1 MEWYLMV
8 WQKYAQFDGRSRR
21 KEYWM
26 FTLFN
31 LIATLLLTA
40 LALAGIAL
48 SRDSGPFLLIPIF
61 IYVLAALIPS
71 ISAATRRFHDIGKS
85 GWVLFLLCVL
95 GIIPVVGFIC
105 GIIQIVLLCQDSQP
119 GVNQYGPS
127 PKFPEQGAMMFAGNA
142 GFVPANITVPANIA
156 APPQPFTGEVNPG
169 FCKSCGAKL
178 PDGAP
183 FCTQC
188 GTHV

>member
-8 WQKYAQFDGRSRR
+8 WKKYAEFDGRSRR

-26 FTLFN
+26 FILFN
-31 LIATLLLTA
+31 LIAIMLLSG
-40 LALAGIAL
+40 LAVAGMVL
-48 SRDSGPFLLIPIF
+48 SRDTGPYLFIPMV
-61 IYVLAALIPS
+61 IYALAALIPS
-71 ISAATRRFHDIGKS
+71 ISVATRRFHDIGKS
-85 GWVLFLLCVL
+85 GWMLLLLCVL

-119 GVNQYGPS
+119 GANQYGPN
-127 PKFPEQGAMMFAGNA
+127 PKFPEQGAMIYAGNA
-142 GFVPANITVPANIA
+142 GYVPAVIS

-178 PDGAP
+178 ADGAP

>member
-8 WQKYAQFDGRSRR
+8 WKKYAEFDGRSRR
-21 KEYWM
+21 QEYWM
-26 FTLFN
+26 FTLVN
-31 LIATLLLTA
+31 LIAIMLLSG
-40 LALAGIAL
+40 LAVAGMIL
-48 SRDSGPFLLIPIF
+48 SRDTGPFLFIPMV
-61 IYVLAALIPS
+61 IYGLAAFIPS

-85 GWVLFLLCVL
+85 GWMLLLLCVL

-105 GIIQIVLLCQDSQP
+105 AIIQIVLLCQDSQP
-119 GVNQYGPS
+119 GVNQYGPN
-127 PKFPEQGAMMFAGNA
+127 PKFPEQGAMMYAGNA
-142 GFVPANITVPANIA
+142 GFVPANIVV
-156 APPQPFTGEVNPG
+156 PPQPFTGEVNPG
-169 FCKSCGAKL
+169 FCKRCGAKL